1 MDKYPTVGRYAD
13 KDSWATRG
21 ACRDADPE
29 LFFPVASRGPALA
42 QIAEAKRICAGCQV
56 RVECL
61 EYALATGQDSGV
73 WGGASE
79 EERRMLRRVRLTHRR
94 VPAQRRKVSAAGPS

>member
-1 MDKYPTVGRYAD
+1 MDGYPTGGRYAD
-13 KDSWATRG
+13 KDSWAVRG

-29 LFFPVASRGPALA
+29 LFFPIGAHGPAMH
-42 QIAEAKRICAGCQV
+42 QIAQAKQICGGCQV

-61 EYALATGQDSGV
+61 EYALASGQDSGV

-79 EERRMLRRVRLTHRR
+79 EERRMMRRMRLSRHR
-94 VPAQRRKVSAAGPS
+94 VPVQRRSVPAVGAR